1 MDAFVF
7 LYYNVHFTLP
17 KKVHLTLPKMVHA
30 KLLITTAFAPETTG
44 IPYYKGENLSTL
56 EIIKQ
61 LYDIGRLFDRVT
73 K

>member
-30 KLLITTAFAPETTG
+30 KLLITEG
-44 IPYYKGENLSTL
+44 HEKDGRSNLIGFFPSVR
-56 EIIKQ
+56 IKSF
-61 LYDIGRLFDRVT
+61 LSVLRFSGR
-73 K
+73 